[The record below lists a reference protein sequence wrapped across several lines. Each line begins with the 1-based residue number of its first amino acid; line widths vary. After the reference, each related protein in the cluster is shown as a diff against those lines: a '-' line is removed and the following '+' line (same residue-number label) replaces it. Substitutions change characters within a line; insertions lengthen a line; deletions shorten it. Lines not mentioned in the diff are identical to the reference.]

1 MYSIVNEYRTRRIIF
16 STIETWV
23 TEVKLG
29 KVIGCEQIYKII
41 MLLLGVSAM
50 YIKPRMIENKGCYVA
65 QVVRAQVAV
74 MHPKRNGSEVRVL
87 P

>member
-1 MYSIVNEYRTRRIIF
+1 
-16 STIETWV
+16 
-23 TEVKLG
+23 
-29 KVIGCEQIYKII
+29 

-50 YIKPRMIENKGCYVA
+50 YIKPCMIENKGCYVA
-65 QVVRAQVAV
+65 QVDRAQVAE